1 MERFFGLFRMEST
14 QQINMVLVIVILT
27 ALSLWGMYT
36 SGYSPWQLKIGQSQ
50 VLVFYGMQDAEAEE
64 IPLRELSFTR
74 EALKSKW
81 FGIHFVT
88 WMHAD
93 IHQQAKC
100 QTGAQHTGTTVTHQR
115 QCHSRNWHQSN
126 GHACIDNGL

>member
-1 MERFFGLFRMEST
+1 MERFYGLSRMEST
-14 QQINMVLVIVILT
+14 QQINMVLVLVILT
-27 ALSLWGMYT
+27 ALSLCGIYT
-36 SGYSPWQLKIGQSQ
+36 SGYSPWQLKIEHSQ
-50 VLVFYGMQDAEAEE
+50 VLVIYGMQDAKIEE
-64 IPLRELSFTR
+64 IPLGELSFTR

-100 QTGAQHTGTTVTHQR
+100 QTGAQHTGATVTHQR
-115 QCHSRNWHQSN
+115 QCHSRNRH
-126 GHACIDNGL
+126 